1 MVSMMKHSWWSKLN
15 MSDAILEN
23 LAAVFVGRISKD
35 FYLQLWSLQNVKKV
49 YIRKRASTVFKR
61 FSHYVKKDILRSK
74 AWSDCRLWCAVERY
88 RGNVCT
94 VCPSQL
100 LSSDDSRL
108 VCDLWQE
115 LSALQEQI
123 VDIGSSFLPQLKIK
137 YLESNDNH
145 LQLQSTLPN
154 F

>member
-61 FSHYVKKDILRSK
+61 FNHYVKKRHFAQQSLIWLQTVVCGGEVSRQCLHWLSISTVVQWWQQ
-74 AWSDCRLWCAVERY
+74 AGLWSVAGAECSAGTDCRY
-88 RGNVCT
+88 RIILFC
-94 VCPSQL
+94 
-100 LSSDDSRL
+100 LSSKL
-108 VCDLWQE
+108 N
-115 LSALQEQI
+115 I
-123 VDIGSSFLPQLKIK
+123 
-137 YLESNDNH
+137 
-145 LQLQSTLPN
+145 
-154 F
+154 